1 MAEDVAGNSMPQDIL
16 NTFYFDENPLCAM
29 QNLFEDEEGGRK
41 KIIIVSNQRL
51 MYFEENATGM
61 YDNVL
66 YAFAR
71 IDSVVFH
78 EGKKTA
84 NMKIIDTDGTALKI
98 DWLLNEEAEQIFLTL
113 QSAMNDLGTV
123 FVPLSRKK
131 SMFSL
136 KKWTL
141 KKPMDYLTKTI
152 KLDAYPM
159 TETYIVP
166 IIPKDGK
173 NKDKV
178 EEIHEP
184 FERGDESITELVSTA
199 TEKTMNQD
207 TVKECLRALR
217 TLYDNQV
224 LTEEQ
229 YRKLRLSL
237 LERLDI

>member
-1 MAEDVAGNSMPQDIL
+1 MAKDVAGNSMPQDIL
-16 NTFYFDENPLCAM
+16 NTFYFDEEPLCAM
-29 QNLFEDEEGGRK
+29 QDLFEGEKGGRK

-61 YDNVL
+61 YDNML

-84 NMKIIDTDGTALKI
+84 NMKIIDTDGTVLKI
-98 DWLLNEEAEQIFLTL
+98 DWLLNEEAEQVFLTL

-123 FVPLSRKK
+123 FVPINRKK

-152 KLDAYPM
+152 KLDAYPT
-159 TETYIVP
+159 TENYIVP
-166 IIPKDGK
+166 IIPEDGK
-173 NKDKV
+173 DIGRV
-178 EEIHEP
+178 EEVHEP
-184 FERGDESITELVSTA
+184 FKRGGESITELVFTT
-199 TEKTMNQD
+199 TEKTMDQD
-207 TVKECLRALR
+207 TVKECLKALR
-217 TLYDNQV
+217 TLYENQV
-224 LTEEQ
+224 LIEEH